1 MQSSLQV
8 SSPDKKSL
16 ATVLANYGYCVYSRQ
31 QPIVYRDLRAR
42 RQQR

>member
-16 ATVLANYGYCVYSRQ
+16 VIVLANHGYCAYSRQ
-31 QPIVYRDLRAR
+31 QPIVYRDFRAR